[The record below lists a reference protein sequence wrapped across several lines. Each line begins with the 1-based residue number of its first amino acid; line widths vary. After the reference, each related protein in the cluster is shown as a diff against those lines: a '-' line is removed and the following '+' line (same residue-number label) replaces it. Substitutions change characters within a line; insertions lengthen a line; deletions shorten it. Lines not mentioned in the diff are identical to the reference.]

1 MLITV
6 KVTAFPHMMRRE
18 LKGLKLN
25 SCAALRKPL
34 ISETNWGK
42 KDFISLWSTNIGLIP
57 IIDEAG

>member
-25 SCAALRKPL
+25 SCAASRKPL
-34 ISETNWGK
+34 ISETNWEK
-42 KDFISLWSTNIGLIP
+42 KKTSFRYGAQTSDSYQY
-57 IIDEAG
+57 

>member
-34 ISETNWGK
+34 ISETNWEKRLHFDTEHKHWTHTK
-42 KDFISLWSTNIGLIP
+42 KKNRR
-57 IIDEAG
+57 

>member
-42 KDFISLWSTNIGLIP
+42 KRLHFAMEHKHRTYTNNR
-57 IIDEAG
+57 